1 MAQRII
7 DNFQTVDIHHG
18 HGQRKILQHIHVM
31 HLFFIKLAV
40 VDSGQRIMHASVPEV
55 SLSLLQ
61 FRNIR
66 DHAPEQI
73 AAHQFL
79 YAWDLHLFPIT
90 VGGYHD
96 IPDLIRP
103 PDLDFDGF
111 RRFLLQ
117 HSLNH

>member
-1 MAQRII
+1 MDTDSGRFSS
-7 DNFQTVDIHHG
+7 N
-18 HGQRKILQHIHVM
+18 IHVM

-90 VGGYHD
+90 VGGYH
-96 IPDLIRP
+96 PGSHSPLIWTSM
-103 PDLDFDGF
+103 DSGVFFFSTL
-111 RRFLLQ
+111 
-117 HSLNH
+117 